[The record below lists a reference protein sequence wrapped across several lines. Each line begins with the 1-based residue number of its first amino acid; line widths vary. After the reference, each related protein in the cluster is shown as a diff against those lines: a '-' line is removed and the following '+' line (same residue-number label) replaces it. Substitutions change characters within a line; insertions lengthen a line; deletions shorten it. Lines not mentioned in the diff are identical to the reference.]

1 MKFTF
6 AINQARYRDGL
17 NTFVH
22 ELNADALLLLK
33 EEMRL
38 LLRDIIRFTPPKNL
52 KQGRSAV
59 EADIQKAVGLLD
71 QDSFARAREEVRLPM
86 RELIRRKD
94 NETLQ
99 QAMRDMDGR
108 NWIVKPFNKQD
119 HISRRNRYGRV
130 RQKSFIMTTDR
141 IAYRKYVRE
150 VQRRVGLAKAGWLRA
165 AEGVGLKLPSWVKR
179 HAGYAKGGYTE
190 PTPNRMEI
198 VARNGSIKIPNYQQ
212 RIVQV
217 ALNARRMSI
226 EKEIKRLASGGKTR
240 RASFAGTV
248 FGQSSP

>member
-22 ELNADALLLLK
+22 EMNANAVLLLK

-38 LLRDIIRFTPPKNL
+38 LLRDVIRFTPPKNL
-52 KQGRSAV
+52 RQGKQAV
-59 EADIQKAVGLLD
+59 ESDIQKAVGLLD
-71 QDSFARAREEVRLPM
+71 QNSFGRAREEIRLPM

-99 QAMRDMDGR
+99 QALRDMDGR
-108 NWIVKPFNKQD
+108 NWIVKSFDKQD

-130 RQKSFIMTTDR
+130 RRKSFVMTTDR
-141 IAYRKYVRE
+141 IAYNKYVRE
-150 VQRRVGLAKAGWLRA
+150 VQRRVGLARAGWLRA
-165 AEGVGLKLPSWVKR
+165 AEGVGLKLPSWVRR
-179 HAGYAKGGYTE
+179 HAGYAKGGYSE
-190 PTPNRMEI
+190 PSPNRLEI
-198 VARNGSIKIPNYQQ
+198 VSRNGSVKIPNYQQ

-217 ALNARRMSI
+217 ALNARRISI
-226 EKEIKRLASGGKTR
+226 EKEIKRLAAGGKTR
-240 RASFAGTV
+240 RASFAGTT
-248 FGQSSP
+248 FGESS